1 MKRFDYKIIT
11 QDYRLEY
18 SELENQLKVL
28 GNEGWEIIQIV
39 SMDNG
44 NQIVYTLKREI

>member
-18 SELENQLKVL
+18 SKLENQLKVL
-28 GNEGWEIIQIV
+28 RNEEWEIIQIAP
-39 SMDNG
+39 MDNG
-44 NQIVYTLKREI
+44 NQIVYTLKREL